1 MQPKPAAVGL
11 QFSAEIC
18 YNGSM
23 TLRRFIG
30 VAATATIALPQAVLA
45 YNLGDKVVVATGVV
59 TTLDRIITGIVNVLL
74 FWGGGVTTTIFLIG
88 AFMMVGSGGGQFL
101 DRGKKLM
108 FAALI
113 GYAIIL
119 SAWLIMSTVVF
130 FIAG

>member
-1 MQPKPAAVGL
+1 MA
-11 QFSAEIC
+11 
-18 YNGSM
+18 
-23 TLRRFIG
+23 LRRFISIV
-30 VAATATIALPQAVLA
+30 VAAAFALPQGVLA
-45 YNLGDKVVVATGVV
+45 YNLGDKVVVSTGVV
-59 TTLDRIITGIVNVLL
+59 TNLDRIITGIVNVLL